1 VKPAGYIASGIAGLV
16 LVPVVGIALIAGVAD
31 AQQQAT
37 AAATPAAAGGLIPG
51 AVPAAYAAAVAKAGV
66 SCPALSPALLAAQL
80 QTESGW
86 NPNAV
91 SPVGAQGVAQFMP
104 GTWPGWGRDENGDGT
119 ASALDPADAIPAA
132 ARYDCALAAQV
143 AGVPG
148 DVQQLMLAAYNAGP
162 GAVLAAHG
170 VPPIAETTHY
180 VTAITRLAATYAAPV
195 AVAAPA
201 TGRAATVIGVALS
214 FRGTPYL
221 WGGSTPGGFD
231 CSGLT
236 SYAYAA
242 AGVTLPRTSQ
252 AQQAAAS
259 PVTDPRPGDLVFM
272 GGSGTGTATHV
283 GIVIGGG
290 LMVDAPHPGSVVRVE
305 PYNWPDLAGFGRVT

>member
-1 VKPAGYIASGIAGLV
+1 VKRGAWLASGTAGLV
-16 LVPVVGIALIAGVAD
+16 LVPVAGIALIAGVAG
-31 AQQQAT
+31 AQQQA
-37 AAATPAAAGGLIPG
+37 AADATPAAAGGLIPG

-91 SPVGAQGVAQFMP
+91 SPGGAQGVAQFMP
-104 GTWPGWGRDENGDGT
+104 GTWLGWGRDENGDGT

-162 GAVLAAHG
+162 GAVLAAYG
-170 VPPIAETTHY
+170 VPPIAETQSY

-195 AVAAPA
+195 AAPA
-201 TGRAATVIGVALS
+201 TGRAATVIGVAMS

-236 SYAYAA
+236 AYAYAA
-242 AGVTLPRTSQ
+242 AGVTLSRTSQ

-259 PVTDPRPGDLVFM
+259 PVSDPRPGDLVFM

-290 LMVDAPHPGSVVRVE
+290 LMVDAPHPGSVVRIE